1 MLLTYTKK
9 DYSELEIGLKVAE
22 IHKVIKVKNDF
33 VPEMLATHK
42 EEDTQDE
49 VDSYKEQ
56 TTNRKQPYDK
66 TESDEIK
73 SSVTAVKCEDEN
85 STKEAQSPHS
95 GKDDKTSTEYDGE
108 NSENK
113 DQDSDCKPEDK
124 LQNHSE
130 IRDANAEAN
139 AANHSNEVEMK
150 QVLEPKKTTSMTGKE
165 NVIEEQKGQRSHF
178 LLDSSDTTINIQS
191 NDKEK
196 SDGFEEGEL
205 SACMEIDRKDKNHEN
220 FLKRD
225 RQITRSFSQPTQ
237 VNFKYKAGNF
247 ISAESGIS
255 SLEEPVREFKLFSLD
270 NVELHE
276 VETKF
281 VNRVAKFAGA
291 CLNSRANGTIF
302 FGVADNKD
310 GEFEHGEIVGM
321 NVKEHR
327 VGNILEEWI
336 TKHLRGRSPKYLA
349 SSTAEEKKAFS
360 KCILP
365 VKVVP
370 IENSDRVVVEIDI
383 KPEAEITKY
392 LVFRVNFPN
401 EKNPKYFYRDGDS
414 SQQGETFSFS
424 LKINQI

>member
-9 DYSELEIGLKVAE
+9 DYIELEIGLRVAE

-33 VPEMLATHK
+33 VPVMLEKHK

-49 VDSYKEQ
+49 VDSYEEQ
-56 TTNRKQPYDK
+56 TSNRKQPYDK

-73 SSVTAVKCEDEN
+73 SSVTAVNCEDEN
-85 STKEAQSPHS
+85 RTKEAAPTHS
-95 GKDDKTSTEYDGE
+95 GKDENTLTEYDGE
-108 NSENK
+108 SCDNK
-113 DQDSDCKPEDK
+113 DQDSDCKPEDNLQK
-124 LQNHSE
+124 LCE
-130 IRDANAEAN
+130 IKDGNENTN
-139 AANHSNEVEMK
+139 AASCSDGGEMK
-150 QVLEPKKTTSMTGKE
+150 QVLEPKKSLCMTGKE
-165 NVIEEQKGQRSHF
+165 TVNEDQKGQRSE
-178 LLDSSDTTINIQS
+178 LVLESNDTTINIQR
-191 NDKEK
+191 NYEGG
-196 SDGFEEGEL
+196 SDGFEEGDI
-205 SACMEIDRKDKNHEN
+205 SACLEIDLKDQNDGN
-220 FLKRD
+220 FLKRE
-225 RQITRSFSQPTQ
+225 RQMTRAFSQPTQ
-237 VNFKYKAGNF
+237 ANFKYKARNF

-291 CLNSRANGTIF
+291 CLNSRVNGTIF
-302 FGVADNKD
+302 FGVADNKV

-327 VGNILEEWI
+327 VGNIVEEWI
-336 TKHLRGRSPKYLA
+336 TKHLRGRNPKYLA

-392 LVFRVNFPN
+392 LVFRLNFPH
-401 EKNPKYFYRDGDS
+401 EKYPKYFYRDGDS
-414 SQQGETFSFS
+414 SQQGEIFSF
-424 LKINQI
+424 LP